1 MISDEELKKV
11 AETDIESEVTQ
22 FCGVI
27 GPSVID
33 HKVMLEAGI
42 KTQEMARE
50 LLQLR
55 EEKRQAEEARVKS
68 WGRIPKWVRWK
79 ATDRDGTAYLYEIKP
94 IPCNG
99 EWMPPAGDRRVLKFV
114 GPVLDWKD
122 TLEERP

>member
-1 MISDEELKKV
+1 MINDE
-11 AETDIESEVTQ
+11 DIKYFASVHA
-22 FCGVI
+22 GGGPI
-27 GPSVID
+27 G
-33 HKVMLEAGI
+33 
-42 KTQEMARE
+42 EMATE

-55 EEKRQAEEARVKS
+55 EEKRRAEEARAKS

-79 ATDRDGTAYLYEIKP
+79 ATDRDGTAFLYAIKP

-99 EWMPPAGDRRVLKFV
+99 EWMPPAGDRRILKFV